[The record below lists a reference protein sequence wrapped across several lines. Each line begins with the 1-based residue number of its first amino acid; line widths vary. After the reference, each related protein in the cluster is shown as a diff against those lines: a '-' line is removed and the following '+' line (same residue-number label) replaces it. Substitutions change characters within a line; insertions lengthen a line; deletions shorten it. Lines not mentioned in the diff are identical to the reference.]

1 MLKTYLK
8 SLYDAAQAGDAREES
23 YYSSLER
30 LFNAYAVDKKLKN
43 IHVTTL
49 PKKTDAGNP
58 DFRIWDGQHDII
70 GYIEAKEPTK
80 DNLDVIETTEQLK
93 RYRHTFPNLVL
104 TNFLEF
110 RLYRNGECIDTVQIA
125 RPFILNK
132 LKAVPAVEH
141 EEAFYK
147 LLEKYF
153 AFSLPKTYTAKTLA
167 LELAKRTR
175 FLRDE
180 VITEEL
186 KEEDSAKAGNILGFY
201 EAFQQSLIA
210 GLTKEEFADL
220 YSQTLTYGLFA
231 ARTRCPGQFN
241 RELAFK
247 YIPRTIGILRS
258 VFQFISSSDI
268 PKPLEWAVDD
278 IAAVLNAADVN
289 KLLHEYYEQGKGKDP
304 IVHFYETFLSE
315 YDPSLREKRGV
326 YYTPEPVV
334 GYIVRSL
341 HQILKDEF
349 NKADG
354 LASPD
359 VTVLDPAAGTLTF
372 LAEAAKLAVNEFVG
386 KYGKGSKDKFIKE
399 HILKNFYAFELMMAP
414 YAVGHLKMGFLL
426 EELGYKLRDD
436 DRFKLYLTNTLEMDE
451 FKQTNIPFMA
461 ELSKESKEANHVKR
475 QEKILVIMGNP
486 PYSGH
491 STNKGDWISKEIKEY
506 FKVDGKPLGERNPK
520 WLQDDYVKFI
530 RFAQWKI
537 EQSGQGV
544 VGMITNHGYLDNPTF
559 RGMRQS
565 LMNTFDEIRVLD
577 LHGNTLK
584 KEKCPDGSVDKNV
597 FDIKQGV
604 AIVLMIKHKTN
615 KGRAVFHTE
624 KYGLREEKYLWL
636 DKHEIS
642 NTKWTKV
649 KSSSPTYFFYPRNE
663 EGLVVYN
670 AWPSISAIFSLN
682 VTGVVTARDELVIDF
697 DKAALNRRI
706 EAFRNIR
713 GLSDEELR
721 LAYKLKDTSGW
732 KLSEARK
739 TLANDDSW
747 DKYYTKILYRPFD
760 IKWIY
765 YCKELVG
772 RGRFDLM
779 PNMQQ
784 SNISIVWSRPMAPT
798 FKFTVF
804 VTDNIIDQCVVGNK
818 SAGGGISYLG
828 PLWIYN
834 NKDEKKKKLHP
845 NVMMLFEPS
854 ADYNTKKPNI
864 APDVV
869 EKLAKAYGKAAKP
882 EQIFNYIY
890 AVLYSNTYR
899 IKYAEFLKSDFPR
912 VPFTAD
918 YTLFVKLSELGEQL
932 TELHLLKSKI
942 LNKPIVKF
950 EGKGNNRVG
959 KLVYEKSKLYIN
971 ETQYFSGLSQNIYEY
986 QIGGYQVC
994 HKWLKDRKGR
1004 ILSLEEI
1011 QTYCKIATSLHETVV
1026 VQKEI
1031 DKLYDKI
1038 ENKTI

>member
-1 MLKTYLK
+1 
-8 SLYDAAQAGDAREES
+8 
-23 YYSSLER
+23 
-30 LFNAYAVDKKLKN
+30 
-43 IHVTTL
+43 
-49 PKKTDAGNP
+49 
-58 DFRIWDGQHDII
+58 
-70 GYIEAKEPTK
+70 
-80 DNLDVIETTEQLK
+80 
-93 RYRHTFPNLVL
+93 
-104 TNFLEF
+104 
-110 RLYRNGECIDTVQIA
+110 
-125 RPFILNK
+125 
-132 LKAVPAVEH
+132 
-141 EEAFYK
+141 
-147 LLEKYF
+147 
-153 AFSLPKTYTAKTLA
+153 
-167 LELAKRTR
+167 
-175 FLRDE
+175 
-180 VITEEL
+180 
-186 KEEDSAKAGNILGFY
+186 
-201 EAFQQSLIA
+201 
-210 GLTKEEFADL
+210 
-220 YSQTLTYGLFA
+220 
-231 ARTRCPGQFN
+231 
-241 RELAFK
+241 
-247 YIPRTIGILRS
+247 
-258 VFQFISSSDI
+258 
-268 PKPLEWAVDD
+268 
-278 IAAVLNAADVN
+278 
-289 KLLHEYYEQGKGKDP
+289 
-304 IVHFYETFLSE
+304 
-315 YDPSLREKRGV
+315 
-326 YYTPEPVV
+326 
-334 GYIVRSL
+334 
-341 HQILKDEF
+341 
-349 NKADG
+349 
-354 LASPD
+354 
-359 VTVLDPAAGTLTF
+359 

-461 ELSKESKEANHVKR
+461 ELSKESKVANHVKR